1 METDPERTRQGSIE
15 GLLMRGG
22 TSKGFFLREEDLP
35 PPGKLRDEMLLEV
48 FGSPDPLQVDGIG
61 GSRSH
66 TSKMMMIRPP
76 ENDAYDVEYTFGQ
89 IGVNEPDV
97 DWSKNCGNLTSA
109 IGVFALLE
117 GVAAA
122 DGDTAELTLYNTN
135 TDTEIDQ
142 TIPMDA
148 GEPAV
153 YGDYSVDGVPGTGAK
168 IETMFK
174 DPGGGATGAL
184 FPTGSPMDTIDTGS
198 EELDVSVVDATN
210 VVVFLR
216 AEDLG
221 LDGVELPA
229 ELEARQDILDLFA
242 RVRETIREL
251 IGLENA
257 KKSNPSI
264 GVVSEP
270 QSYDCSVDKYV
281 EADEID
287 ITSRWMSLQP
297 HHAVGMTGAMCLGAA
312 AQLPGTIPYE
322 KARHREDELI
332 TLGHPKGTVTVAAN
346 VDTSGD
352 EPVVRSITQGRTA
365 RPILRGKAYYRYV
378 GALEALDDK

>member
-1 METDPERTRQGSIE
+1 
-15 GLLMRGG
+15 MRGG
-22 TSKGFFLREEDLP
+22 TSKGFFVRETDLP
-35 PPGKLRDEMLLEV
+35 PAGSTRDEMLLEV

-66 TSKMMMIRPP
+66 TSKLMMIRPP
-76 ENDAYDVEYTFGQ
+76 ESEAYDVEYTFGQ

-109 IGVFALLE
+109 IGAFALLE
-117 GVAAA
+117 GVASA

-135 TDTEIDQ
+135 TDTVIEQ
-142 TIPMDA
+142 SIPMDD

-153 YGDYSVDGVPGTGAK
+153 DGDYSVDGVPGTGAK
-168 IETMFK
+168 VETTFK
-174 DPGGGATGAL
+174 DPGGGVTGSL
-184 FPTGSPMDTIDTGS
+184 FPTGNPTDTIDTGA
-198 EELDVSVVDATN
+198 EEIDVSVVDATN

-216 AEDLG
+216 AEDLDLEG
-221 LDGVELPA
+221 TELPD
-229 ELEARQDILDLFA
+229 ELEGRQDVLDLFA
-242 RVRETIREL
+242 RVRETVREE
-251 IGLENA
+251 IGLEDA

-270 QSYDCSVDKYV
+270 QSYDCSVDEYV

-297 HHAVGMTGAMCLGAA
+297 HHAVGMTGAMCLGAT

-322 KARHREDELI
+322 KARHRDDDAI
-332 TLGHPKGTVTVAAN
+332 TLGHPKGTVTVAAD
-346 VDTSGD
+346 VDTAGE
-352 EPVVRSITQGRTA
+352 EPVVRSITQGRTT
-365 RPILRGKAYYRYV
+365 RPLMHGRAYYRYV
-378 GALEALDDK
+378 DELEALDDE

>member
-1 METDPERTRQGSIE
+1 MDSARARQGSVE

-22 TSKGFFLREEDLP
+22 TSKGFFVREEDLP
-35 PPGKLRDEMLLEV
+35 PAGEVRDSMLLEI

-66 TSKMMMIRPP
+66 TSKLMVVRPP
-76 ENDAYDVEYTFGQ
+76 ESNEYDVEYTFGQ
-89 IGVNEPDV
+89 IGVNESDV

-117 GVAAA
+117 GITSA

-135 TDTEIDQ
+135 TDTVIEQ
-142 TIPMDA
+142 SIPIEA
-148 GEPAV
+148 GEPTV

-168 IETMFK
+168 VETTFQ
-174 DPGGGATGAL
+174 DPGGGATGSL
-184 FPTGSPMDTIDTGS
+184 FPTGNPIDTIDTGA
-198 EELDVSVVDATN
+198 EEIDVSVVDATN

-216 AEDLG
+216 AEDLDLAG
-221 LDGVELPA
+221 TELPD
-229 ELEARQDILDLFA
+229 ELEARQDVLDLFS
-242 RVRETIREL
+242 RVRETVRDE
-251 IGLENA
+251 IGLEDA

-270 QSYDCSVDKYV
+270 QSYDCSIDRRV
-281 EADEID
+281 EAEDID

-297 HHAVGMTGAMCLGAA
+297 HHAVGMTGAMCLGAT

-322 KARHREDELI
+322 KARQRDNDTI
-332 TLGHPKGTVTVAAN
+332 TLGHPKGTVTVVAD
-346 VDTSGD
+346 VDTAAG
-352 EPVVRSITQGRTA
+352 EPVVRSITQGRTT
-365 RPILRGKAYYRYV
+365 RPLMHGRAYYRYV
-378 GALEALDDK
+378 DELEELDDAE